1 MAMSRKDYVAAAE
14 IIRRQVDAAAYL
26 PTSGDGALFAAKAIA
41 EDLASMFGRDNGRF
55 DRTRFLNACG
65 VGDPNGN

>member
-1 MAMSRKDYVAAAE
+1 MTRKDYVAAAE
-14 IIRRQVDAAAYL
+14 IISRNLPADDAKGVRAN
-26 PTSGDGALFAAKAIA
+26 TQRTTAKAIA